1 MIGGST
7 PKHTFRLPFDTSML
21 SNVRIVY
28 AQGDEI
34 LITREKDGC
43 TFDGNTIE
51 VTLTQEE
58 TLKLDYQQILEIQG
72 HFLTLDGNAL
82 VSKPK
87 RMTVDKF
94 LDREVLV

>member
-7 PKHTFRLPFDTSML
+7 PTNTFRLPFDTSML
-21 SNVRIVY
+21 SSVRIVY
-28 AQGDEI
+28 AQDDEI
-34 LITREKDGC
+34 LITREKGDC
-43 TFDGNTIE
+43 TLDGNTIT

-58 TLKLDYQQILEIQG
+58 TLRFDYQKILEIQG
-72 HFLTLDGNAL
+72 HFLTLGGDAL

-87 RMTVDKF
+87 QITVEKF

>member
-7 PKHTFRLPFDTSML
+7 PTNTFRLPFDTSTL

-28 AQGDEI
+28 AQDDEI
-34 LITREKDGC
+34 VITKNKNDC
-43 TFDGNTIE
+43 TLDGNTIK

-58 TLKLDYQQILEIQG
+58 TLKLDYQKILEIQVRL
-72 HFLTLDGNAL
+72 LTLGGDAL

-87 RMTVDKF
+87 QISVDKF
-94 LDREVLV
+94 LDCEVLV